1 MYCNVILK
9 GLDFCQ
15 IFQKLLFTM
24 NLNVSK
30 DPRNMDFIWNV
41 HFPRAWIYR
50 KILVDIFWIQRT
62 FFSHAF
68 EICLLSTHVKLLKMI
83 IINREKR
90 FLIQCTIFRMLLN
103 CVVYPPRIK
112 LPQNKPQIISTPEQ
126 TDTGR
131 QLSLQPSAF
140 VTRQIQIL
148 VQIQKQIWKCMKIPS
163 VPNKKYKISPGRWV
177 SLQTCL

>member
-1 MYCNVILK
+1 MSQRTIGY
-9 GLDFCQ
+9 GLYMKCA
-15 IFQKLLFTM
+15 LPSCM
-24 NLNVSK
+24 NLPQNTC
-30 DPRNMDFIWNV
+30 R
-41 HFPRAWIYR
+41 Y
-50 KILVDIFWIQRT
+50 LWIQRT

-83 IINREKR
+83 IINREKKS
-90 FLIQCTIFRMLLN
+90 LIQCTIFRMLLN

-140 VTRQIQIL
+140 VTKQIQIL
-148 VQIQKQIWKCMKIPS
+148 VQIQNNMNMYENTNCSK
-163 VPNKKYKISPGRWV
+163 
-177 SLQTCL
+177 